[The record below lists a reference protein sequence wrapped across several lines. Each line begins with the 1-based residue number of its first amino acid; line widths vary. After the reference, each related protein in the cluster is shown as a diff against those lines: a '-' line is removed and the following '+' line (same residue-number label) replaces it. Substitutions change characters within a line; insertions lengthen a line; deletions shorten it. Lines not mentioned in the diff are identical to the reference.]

1 MNFPFHKY
9 INNQNGLFLSG
20 TSGNY
25 YDRLISYAF
34 YRHDLKVIR
43 FGHGADRGLFDDFSW
58 EVIDLAFA
66 DVYVAHGEGESEVL
80 SGRTS
85 RLQLPSISNSSVKFI
100 DFGSDYHRSISDIF
114 SVDTGGQVNKNY
126 RKNVVIGAPAF
137 SGTARA
143 MPFIKPHDFVC
154 FDLQIKTLN
163 MVNRL
168 GYNPLIKRHPKGK
181 LAGRAIYSHY
191 GANEIFGQNFVQC
204 TTMAD
209 AYVFSVAG
217 SAFVE
222 ALCTMKPVVLLNI
235 PYRPFNKDIFSNM
248 EQCCEIIDVDVDHSG
263 HLDIDASR
271 LRDAIESD
279 VDVNKRF
286 QFLERYL
293 FNGRFDVADFM
304 ELF

>member
-1 MNFPFHKY
+1 TLGELPYELRQYIEDLIIRRCQETWEDMNFPFHKY

-143 MPFIKPHDFVC
+143 MP
-154 FDLQIKTLN
+154 
-163 MVNRL
+163 
-168 GYNPLIKRHPKGK
+168 
-181 LAGRAIYSHY
+181 
-191 GANEIFGQNFVQC
+191 
-204 TTMAD
+204 
-209 AYVFSVAG
+209 
-217 SAFVE
+217 
-222 ALCTMKPVVLLNI
+222 
-235 PYRPFNKDIFSNM
+235 
-248 EQCCEIIDVDVDHSG
+248 
-263 HLDIDASR
+263 
-271 LRDAIESD
+271 
-279 VDVNKRF
+279 
-286 QFLERYL
+286 
-293 FNGRFDVADFM
+293 
-304 ELF
+304 